1 MCCGLTKDED
11 MNVKFAAAALLLAA
25 APAQA
30 AEPAKTDAVAAAP
43 AAPAASPA
51 QSFSRETTLEALMAH
66 PAAKAATLTVFPDLD
81 KHPAWEMIKGMSA
94 KQIADATGAIPEE
107 KLVALDA
114 ALKDVK

>member
-1 MCCGLTKDED
+1 MCCGAWKDED
-11 MNVKFAAAALLLAA
+11 MNVKFAAALLILAA
-25 APAQA
+25 APVHA
-30 AEPAKTDAVAAAP
+30 AEPAKAETTTAAPTAP
-43 AAPAASPA
+43 AAA
-51 QSFSRETTLEALMAH
+51 QTFSRETTLETLMAN